1 MSARKYLRRLRRLDG
16 AAPFAAAAFGLT
28 LSLLTTVPW
37 YAVVIA
43 VLVTW
48 FLLRFIGSE

>member
-1 MSARKYLRRLRRLDG
+1 MTAREYLRRLRWLD
-16 AAPFAAAAFGLT
+16 AAALFAATGFGLM
-28 LSLLTTVPW
+28 LALLTTVPW
-37 YAVVIA
+37 YAVIIA

>member
-1 MSARKYLRRLRRLDG
+1 MTAREYRRRLRQLDG
-16 AAPFAAAAFGLT
+16 AASLAAAAFGLM
-28 LSLLTTVPW
+28 LSLLTTVPG
-37 YAVVIA
+37 YAVAIA

>member
-1 MSARKYLRRLRRLDG
+1 MTAREYLRRLRWLDG
-16 AAPFAAAAFGLT
+16 AAILAATAFGLV
-28 LSLLTTVPW
+28 LVLLTTVPG
-37 YAVVIA
+37 YAVAIA